1 MIKDTKEISLT
12 REVIN
17 KIISFFH
24 SFNATIGYARNT
36 PIGEIADHAYHH
48 WERVSSEIDSLRA
61 EVKRL
66 RTNYDLMKIS
76 KESLEE
82 QCERLIQEVRYWHLT
97 ENDTPNETEQV
108 LCLAAEGV
116 DYYFVAYYR
125 KENKEFVRF
134 EIIDE
139 NKVYK
144 CVSAKDVLKW
154 KYIK

>member
-1 MIKDTKEISLT
+1 MIEDTKEISLT

-48 WERVSSEIDSLRA
+48 WERVNSEIDSLRA

-116 DYYFVAYYR
+116 DHYFVATY
-125 KENKEFVRF
+125 NKEFKEFRRY
-134 EIIDE
+134 EMIDGHLVQAFT
-139 NKVYK
+139 K
-144 CVSAKDVLKW
+144 AKDVLKW

>member
-1 MIKDTKEISLT
+1 MIEDTKEISLT

-24 SFNATIGYARNT
+24 SFNATKGYPRNT

-48 WERVSSEIDSLRA
+48 WEMVSSEIDSLRA

-66 RTNYDLMKIS
+66 RNNYDIMKLS
-76 KESLEE
+76 KESLEYE
-82 QCERLIQEVRYWHLT
+82 NKCLREDVRYWHLT
-97 ENDTPNETEQV
+97 ENDTPDETEQV

-116 DYYFVAYYR
+116 DHYFVATY
-125 KENKEFVRF
+125 NKEFKEFRRY
-134 EIIDE
+134 EMIDGHLVQAFA
-139 NKVYK
+139 KD
-144 CVSAKDVLKW
+144 KDVLKW